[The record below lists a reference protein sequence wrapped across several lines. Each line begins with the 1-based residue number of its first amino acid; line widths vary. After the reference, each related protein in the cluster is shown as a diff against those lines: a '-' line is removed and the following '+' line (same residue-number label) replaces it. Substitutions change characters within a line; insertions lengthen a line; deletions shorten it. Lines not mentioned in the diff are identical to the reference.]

1 MGHVDPKILRAL
13 QTSMPKT
20 PPNIDFHIKRDR
32 YHSAGPDITDREI
45 AAAAEAA
52 ANGWYSNYRRHIE
65 RFEDAFREYL
75 GVKYALATS
84 SGTAALHLCLAAAGI
99 GPGDEV
105 IVPDIT
111 WVATGNVVRLL
122 GAEPVCVDV
131 LSENWTI
138 DPSKIEER
146 ITEKTKAIFP
156 VHLYGHPA
164 DMDVINAIAKKH
176 GLLVIE
182 DAAPAVASTYKD
194 RKAGTMGLAAGFS
207 FQGAKLMVTGQGGML
222 VTDDKTLYDR
232 AVSLIEHGR
241 EPEHGVFYSGKVG
254 YNYKMPAM
262 CAAMGTV
269 QLERLDQL
277 VMKKRR
283 QQHYYQQRLGHRDE
297 ISFVVE
303 QPGSYVNFAYPSV
316 MINSAAITRDLL
328 FSRLRERNID
338 SRPSFPRQSAM
349 PNFADADTPVSRDI
363 EENGWNLPT
372 AFYFDE
378 DDMDYI
384 CTSIEECLDDA

>member
-1 MGHVDPKILRAL
+1 
-13 QTSMPKT
+13 MPKT